1 MNSTENYTKFLACQ
15 RNILE
20 YVRKFGL
27 GYFCVLIFF
36 GTIGNIISLLVIR
49 GVGQTY
55 HQRSCQIQKEPSE
68 ERVQELSALQVGSR
82 HNSPVRITTDHSQA
96 LAFEAKAGGSKSSGV
111 GASNQTRLS
120 IVSPPTI
127 PKRQP
132 MRKHPSKSIFTA
144 LAIADT
150 VALWVNPVRYWIL
163 FAFGFDVRQN
173 GSVALC
179 RLHTF
184 LTYAT
189 RDIAIWVLCL
199 LTFERYL
206 IGCFPHKAKLI
217 WRGRRKIFA
226 WVGIFVVILAKNSIL
241 LFILQLIYPD
251 DVGEFAIVGPDY
263 ADLNTSRLL
272 LCDTLDLTSRRV
284 FFYLDIVIY
293 SLVPTGLLLVLN
305 IALFRVIQRRNIMS
319 RRCGF
324 SPKSDD
330 VRATPLEEGMQNRGI
345 MQLGS
350 LKIKGSVIQANRLL
364 IPVGVFHLITSVP
377 ICIFSIV
384 EDAMQLKRSSSA
396 YVRCVVNACGY
407 LLVML
412 GATTYGVNCLIYFL
426 SSRQFRERLYALTY
440 PTRLAKE
447 VGPASCFFDPNDTM
461 DPPHN
466 SKDRNLKEDNLVESM
481 ESRADTLRS

>member
-36 GTIGNIISLLVIR
+36 GTIGNVISLLVIR
-49 GVGQTY
+49 GVGQTH
-55 HQRSCQIQKEPSE
+55 HQRSCQIPKEPSD
-68 ERVQELSALQVGSR
+68 ERVQELFALHVGSR
-82 HNSPVRITTDHSQA
+82 RNSPVRIATDHSQA
-96 LAFEAKAGGSKSSGV
+96 LAFEMKTGGPKPSSV

-120 IVSPPTI
+120 IVSPFTI

-150 VALWVNPVRYWIL
+150 VALWVNPIRYWIL
-163 FAFGFDVRQN
+163 FAFGFDIRQS

-184 LTYAT
+184 LTYTT

-206 IGCFPHKAKLI
+206 IGCFPHKAKII
-217 WRGRRKIFA
+217 WRGRRKILA
-226 WVGIFVVILAKNSIL
+226 WVGIFAVIVAKNSIL
-241 LFILQLIYPD
+241 IFILQLIYPD

-263 ADLNTSRLL
+263 AELNTSRLL

-305 IALFRVIQRRNIMS
+305 IALFRVIQRRNIMR

-324 SPKSDD
+324 SPKSDG
-330 VRATPLEEGMQNRGI
+330 VSATPLEESTQNSKI

-364 IPVGVFHLITSVP
+364 IPVGVFHLVTSVP

-384 EDAMQLKRSSSA
+384 EDAMQLKRSPSA

-407 LLVML
+407 LFVML
-412 GATTYGVNCLIYFL
+412 GASTYGVNCLIYFL

-447 VGPASCFFDPNDTM
+447 VEPISCFLDPNDTEG
-461 DPPHN
+461 PSHN
-466 SKDRNLKEDNLVESM
+466 PKDRNPKEGNLVESK
-481 ESRADTLRS
+481 ELH

>member
-1 MNSTENYTKFLACQ
+1 MNLTENYTKFLACQ
-15 RNILE
+15 RDILE

-27 GYFCVLIFF
+27 GYFGVLIFF

-49 GVGQTY
+49 GVRQTY
-55 HQRSCQIQKEPSE
+55 HQPSCQIQKEPSE
-68 ERVQELSALQVGSR
+68 ERGQEFAALHVGSR
-82 HNSPVRITTDHSQA
+82 RNSPVRVTPENSQVLSFETT
-96 LAFEAKAGGSKSSGV
+96 AGSPKPSGV
-111 GASNQTRLS
+111 GVINQTRFS
-120 IVSPPTI
+120 IVSPSAI

-150 VALWVNPVRYWIL
+150 VALWVNPIRYWIL
-163 FAFGFDVRQN
+163 FAFGFDIRQN
-173 GSVALC
+173 NSVTMC

-206 IGCFPHKAKLI
+206 IGCFPHKAKII
-217 WRGRRKIFA
+217 WRGRRKVSA
-226 WVGIFVVILAKNSIL
+226 WVGIFSVILAKNSIL
-241 LFILQLIYPD
+241 IFILQLIYPD
-251 DVGEFAIVGPDY
+251 DVGELVIVGPSY
-263 ADLNTSRLL
+263 AELNTSRLL

-305 IALFRVIQRRNIMS
+305 IALFRVIQRRNVMC
-319 RRCGF
+319 RRCEF
-324 SPKSDD
+324 FPKSDNVGAAPMED
-330 VRATPLEEGMQNRGI
+330 SMRNSMS

-350 LKIKGSVIQANRLL
+350 LKIIGSVVQANQLL

-384 EDAMQLKRSSSA
+384 EDAMQLKRSPSA
-396 YVRCVVNACGY
+396 YARCVVNACGY

-440 PTRLAKE
+440 PTRLVKE
-447 VGPASCFFDPNDTM
+447 VEPTSYFLDPRDTVS
-461 DPPHN
+461 PHQN
-466 SKDRNLKEDNLVESM
+466 PKGRNPKEGTLVESM
-481 ESRADTLRS
+481 ELCADALRS

>member
-1 MNSTENYTKFLACQ
+1 MDSTENYAKFLACQ

-36 GTIGNIISLLVIR
+36 GTIGNVISLLVIR
-49 GVGQTY
+49 GVGQSY
-55 HQRSCQIQKEPSE
+55 HQRSCQVQREPSE

-82 HNSPVRITTDHSQA
+82 RNSLVRITTEHSQT
-96 LAFEAKAGGSKSSGV
+96 LANEAKTGGPKLIGV

-120 IVSPPTI
+120 IVSPSTI

-163 FAFGFDVRQN
+163 FAFGIDIRQN
-173 GSVALC
+173 GNVTLC

-189 RDIAIWVLCL
+189 RDIAVWVLCL

-226 WVGIFVVILAKNSIL
+226 WIGIFAVILAKNSIL
-241 LFILQLIYPD
+241 IFILQLIYPD
-251 DVGEFAIVGPDY
+251 DMGEFAIVGPDY
-263 ADLNTSRLL
+263 AELNTSRLL

-324 SPKSDD
+324 ASKWDD
-330 VRATPLEEGMQNRGI
+330 VSATPLEESVQNSAA

-350 LKIKGSVIQANRLL
+350 FKIKGSVIQANRLL
-364 IPVGVFHLITSVP
+364 IPVGFFHLITSVP

-384 EDAMQLKRSSSA
+384 EDAMQLKRSPSA
-396 YVRCVVNACGY
+396 YVRCIANACGY

-426 SSRQFRERLYALTY
+426 SSRQFRERLYALAY
-440 PTRLAKE
+440 PSRLVKDVEPVA
-447 VGPASCFFDPNDTM
+447 CFLDPNDTVN
-461 DPPHN
+461 PLHN
-466 SKDRNLKEDNLVESM
+466 PKDRNIKEGNLEEPM
-481 ESRADTLRS
+481 KNRTGTLQS